1 MKALLAGVAALLL
14 LGAAFAG
21 GYFIA
26 GGPPA
31 GEAGPAAETPAQEGG
46 KPAPPAGGPVE
57 PAKAEAAAPPA
68 VPVRPVISARPD
80 DGRISIELGAFR
92 SADNA
97 QLFASALAERGL
109 PVEIVETMDAA
120 GQSWQRVRA
129 GAFSDRWQ
137 AEARLREYERISG
150 LAGIIVMEP
159 PATVPS
165 RPAAAKAGGGE

>member
-1 MKALLAGVAALLL
+1 MKALLVAVAALLL
-14 LGAAFAG
+14 LGVAFAG

-26 GGPPA
+26 GGSSA
-31 GEAGPAAETPAQEGG
+31 GETAPAAESPAQEGG
-46 KPAPPAGGPVE
+46 KPAPPAGAPVE
-57 PAKAEAAAPPA
+57 PAKAEATAPPA
-68 VPVRPVISARPD
+68 VPVRPLTPARPEE
-80 DGRISIELGAFR
+80 GRISIELGAFR

-150 LAGIIVMEP
+150 LAGVIVMEP
-159 PATVPS
+159 AASVP
-165 RPAAAKAGGGE
+165 RTAAAKAADGE